1 MDGKIK
7 IKGHLK
13 FYMQWPVIL
22 SILLIVMDVLVF
34 SVSVKA
40 GTLVSIFLAA
50 YILVVVFLYFHS
62 KTMIMNELISFATQ
76 YGQVQKTLLNEFA
89 VPYALLDYNGKI
101 LWMNE
106 AFSTLT
112 GKKNG
117 IGRQFPVCFR
127 KLQEISSPR
136 KKKKKLI
143 SDIMKGIIRL

>member
-22 SILLIVMDVLVF
+22 SILLIVMDALVF

-76 YGQVQKTLLNEFA
+76 YGQVQKTLLNE
-89 VPYALLDYNGKI
+89 
-101 LWMNE
+101 
-106 AFSTLT
+106 
-112 GKKNG
+112 
-117 IGRQFPVCFR
+117 CFR
-127 KLQEISSPR
+127 KLQGINFQSR
-136 KKKKKLI
+136 KIKKLI
-143 SDIMKGIIRL
+143 SDIMREITRL